1 LLLHLHPTPGDEHPA
16 TTRAL
21 STIVVGVFGT
31 DENAREGYTE
41 RERIY
46 RERIYRER
54 IYRERIYRERI
65 YRERIYTEREG
76 HTHTQREREREKRR
90 EREEKRER
98 KTKRNNQSIIV
109 APTPRPKAAFRPT
122 KALFTRRRL
131 ISARQRRR
139 PDTSLVE
146 STTPATIS
154 ALPRRFAKTHPHTS
168 NMAYNGRRGPNVSE
182 YIANLNAIPTAQDIQ
197 AANSELNFEDDL
209 AMFTNTQFFDFD
221 MGQDADLPANFGPEA
236 ATAPGPDTLDLGKS
250 FDLID
255 GTLGV
260 LCFCIS
266 FLSLSPSFHSS
277 SFTRRRSLAVVH
289 SPSPLG
295 LCSGPDPARA

>member
-1 LLLHLHPTPGDEHPA
+1 
-16 TTRAL
+16 
-21 STIVVGVFGT
+21 
-31 DENAREGYTE
+31 
-41 RERIY
+41 
-46 RERIYRER
+46 
-54 IYRERIYRERI
+54 
-65 YRERIYTEREG
+65 
-76 HTHTQREREREKRR
+76 
-90 EREEKRER
+90 
-98 KTKRNNQSIIV
+98 
-109 APTPRPKAAFRPT
+109 
-122 KALFTRRRL
+122 
-131 ISARQRRR
+131 
-139 PDTSLVE
+139 
-146 STTPATIS
+146 
-154 ALPRRFAKTHPHTS
+154 
-168 NMAYNGRRGPNVSE
+168 VSE